1 MRLDTSINLTCT
13 WVKQKAQ
20 KNISDQVFYIKWL
33 NPFKLVTLWFF
44 DCFFNSP
51 LLIVNLH
58 ERGLYGIGN
67 AQNYKKRMPEI
78 PVDKKMKRVDS
89 E

>member
-1 MRLDTSINLTCT
+1 ML
-13 WVKQKAQ
+13 
-20 KNISDQVFYIKWL
+20 FIKWL
-33 NPFKLVTLWFF
+33 NFFKIVTVWFF
-44 DCFFNSP
+44 YCFFNSP
-51 LLIVNLH
+51 LLIVNLY

-78 PVDKKMKRVDS
+78 PVDKKMKRGDS